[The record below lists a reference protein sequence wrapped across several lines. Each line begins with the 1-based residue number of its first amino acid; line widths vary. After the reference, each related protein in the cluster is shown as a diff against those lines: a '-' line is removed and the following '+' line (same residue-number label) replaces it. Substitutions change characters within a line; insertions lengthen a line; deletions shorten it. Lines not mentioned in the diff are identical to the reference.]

1 MPNDQELEE
10 IYLKLKK
17 DTEEKRRIDCVHY
30 IKDLAYE
37 EKDRTVE
44 LSEETTA
51 SISLMKN
58 IAENVEKS
66 LNQIIEE

>member
-17 DTEEKRRIDCVHY
+17 DTAEKRRIDCVHY

-37 EKDRTVE
+37 KKDRTVE

-51 SISLMKN
+51 SISLMKD